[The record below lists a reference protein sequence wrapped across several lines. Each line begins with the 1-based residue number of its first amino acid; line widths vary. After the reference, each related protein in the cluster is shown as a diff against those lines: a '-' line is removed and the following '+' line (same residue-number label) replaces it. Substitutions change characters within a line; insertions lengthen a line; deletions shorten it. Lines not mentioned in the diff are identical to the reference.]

1 MRVPPGA
8 DREARIEAA
17 FDAVGSAGGEDFEIV
32 EDSDIVEVRL
42 SIYLSFSPQ
51 PALSCRGYPLAALNG
66 HSRSKREMI
75 PAIKFY
81 AVKD

>member
-8 DREARIEAA
+8 DREVRIEAA

-42 SIYLSFSPQ
+42 SIYLSFPVTLSLLPFAADH
-51 PALSCRGYPLAALNG
+51 ALCTLSFTYLPIC
-66 HSRSKREMI
+66 
-75 PAIKFY
+75 
-81 AVKD
+81 